1 MNMNVFFYY
10 YFYFVKG
17 CSLSMMAEVQNIY
30 LFNQIKRTVRI
41 RRAFWWHEGRRLF
54 YLAIFHLIFWGCI
67 THLLKS
73 QNRGTQK

>member
-17 CSLSMMAEVQNIY
+17 CSLSMMNEVQNTY

-41 RRAFWWHEGRRLF
+41 RRA
-54 YLAIFHLIFWGCI
+54 YLVA
-67 THLLKS
+67 
-73 QNRGTQK
+73 